1 MNKKVFG
8 FILIIVMSF
17 TMFACSKTGD
27 NSDDEAYL
35 GEELIGN
42 VEETRLNKDK
52 NMLSELAYN
61 IRITLVEGYGDVNA
75 SLTRVRVDGEG
86 RIIIAALF
94 DTTTE
99 EGQGFVNA
107 LHNNLGTEY
116 IELSS
121 KMKEDCTVFIED
133 FDGVKGEFTI
143 QVESEKCEMKF
154 YIDQRGKIHE
164 RS

>member
-86 RIIIAALF
+86 RIRIAALF
-94 DTTTE
+94 DTTTK

-154 YIDQRGKIHE
+154 YIDQRGKIYE

>member
-1 MNKKVFG
+1 MRFHRTRI
-8 FILIIVMSF
+8 FS
-17 TMFACSKTGD
+17 SKTGD

-35 GEELIGN
+35 GAELIGN

-86 RIIIAALF
+86 RIRIAALF

-121 KMKEDCTVFIED
+121 KMKKDCTVFIED

>member
-75 SLTRVRVDGEG
+75 SLTHVRVDGEG
-86 RIIIAALF
+86 RIRIAALF

-99 EGQGFVNA
+99 EGQGFVNV

-154 YIDQRGKIHE
+154 YIDQRGKIYE

>member
-1 MNKKVFG
+1 MNKKFFV

-17 TMFACSKTGD
+17 FMFACSKTGD

-35 GEELIGN
+35 GAELIGN

-86 RIIIAALF
+86 RIRIAALF

-99 EGQGFVNA
+99 EGQEFVDA

-121 KMKEDCTVFIED
+121 KMKEDCTVYIGD

>member
-42 VEETRLNKDK
+42 VEEARLNKDK

-86 RIIIAALF
+86 RIRIAALF

>member
-86 RIIIAALF
+86 RIRIAALF

>member
-1 MNKKVFG
+1 MNKKFFV

-17 TMFACSKTGD
+17 FMFACSKTGD

-35 GEELIGN
+35 GAELIGN

-86 RIIIAALF
+86 RIRIAALF

-154 YIDQRGKIHE
+154 YIDQRGNIQE

>member
-1 MNKKVFG
+1 MNKKFFV

-17 TMFACSKTGD
+17 FMFACSKTGD

-35 GEELIGN
+35 GAELIGN

-86 RIIIAALF
+86 RIRIAALF

>member
-1 MNKKVFG
+1 MNKKFFVV
-8 FILIIVMSF
+8 ILIIVMSF
-17 TMFACSKTGD
+17 FMFACSKTGD

-35 GEELIGN
+35 GAELIGN

-86 RIIIAALF
+86 RIRIAALF